1 MNKNLLWK
9 ASNTIIESSNIFKF
23 SKKVENKFNVN
34 FKKTLTLS
42 GIGVLK
48 IMKFFGQ
55 NYGIFQI

>member
-23 SKKVENKFNVN
+23 SKKVEKKFNVN